1 VTRFV
6 LDTNIV
12 CNCTKPRPSKFL
24 LDWMGEQADHDL
36 YISSLSLG
44 EIFRGIL
51 DQPSGK
57 KRTGLQ
63 NWFAGPEGP
72 RALFAGRILSF
83 DAQAGLI
90 WANFMAQGK
99 RAGRPRS
106 ALDMVIAAVAKTN
119 DCTIA
124 TDNEKDFWGI
134 DYVNPMKGVI
144 KS

>member
-1 VTRFV
+1 
-6 LDTNIV
+6 
-12 CNCTKPRPSKFL
+12 
-24 LDWMGEQADHDL
+24 MGEQSDHNL

-44 EIFRGIL
+44 EIYRGIL

-57 KRTGLQ
+57 KRTSLQ

-90 WANFMAQGK
+90 WANLMAQGK
-99 RAGRPRS
+99 RTGRPRI
-106 ALDMVIAAVAKTN
+106 ALDMVIAAVAKAN

-124 TDNEKDFWGI
+124 TDNEKDFWGTS
-134 DYVNPMKGVI
+134 YVNPMKSAV